1 MFNSKDFTF
10 NGVSNDSFLYYD
22 LWLVD
27 LNSDILNSRGSIY
40 SRTLTRETE
49 SVYNPVYTESIDD
62 TEEVILNYLPI

>member
-10 NGVSNDSFLYYD
+10 NNVSNDSFVDYD

-27 LNSDILNSRGSIY
+27 LNSDVLNSRGSIY

-49 SVYNPVYTESIDD
+49 SVYNPV
-62 TEEVILNYLPI
+62 